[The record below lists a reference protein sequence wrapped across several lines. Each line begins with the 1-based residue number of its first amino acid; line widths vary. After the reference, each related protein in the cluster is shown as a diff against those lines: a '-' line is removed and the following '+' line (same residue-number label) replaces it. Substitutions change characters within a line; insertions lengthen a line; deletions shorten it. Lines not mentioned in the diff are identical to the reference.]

1 MERIRKV
8 ICWGLEII
16 KRDSYVPTLGDIIAI
31 DLTELTDKY
40 TLVMLY
46 SYVSDL
52 ENCAFEP
59 RNTQGVKLYGR

>member
-46 SYVSDL
+46 SYVR
-52 ENCAFEP
+52 F
-59 RNTQGVKLYGR
+59 RKLRLRTTEYTGCEAIR